1 MEEITEQDLKV
12 QLYQQE
18 EHNQPH
24 VQNGCTSS
32 MFSNCEHESVVAF

>member
-18 EHNQPH
+18 EKE
-24 VQNGCTSS
+24 
-32 MFSNCEHESVVAF
+32 FKLKILDWIE